1 MTLVYSDP
9 GATGREHCLWGWGE
23 STRWVREMN
32 TFASVRVHCRK
43 RSLCFGTLSREQSNP
58 WNRVP
63 IAPPDGLEEGA
74 RKDPQE

>member
-1 MTLVYSDP
+1 
-9 GATGREHCLWGWGE
+9 
-23 STRWVREMN
+23 MN

-63 IAPPDGLEEGA
+63 IAPPDGLKEGA
-74 RKDPQE
+74 RRDPQE